1 MKRFLGIFVF
11 LFVATSFS
19 ILSQSSEAVSL
30 KFSGYVKTDVLFDSR
45 QIEQLREGHF
55 SIIPK
60 KELLDENSKD
70 INAKPNF
77 NILSIQT
84 RLAGTITG
92 PDVLGAKSMAY
103 FETEFFGSTDAT
115 INTLRLRHA
124 YLKFIWENFEFLAG
138 QFWHPMFVVE
148 CYPGTIGFNTGAPFQ
163 PFIRSPQLRFT
174 TKFEPV
180 KIILTALSQRDFQ
193 SPGPDG
199 SSSIYLRNAVI
210 PNLNAQVQ
218 IKLFDKSLIGGGI
231 DYKRLAP
238 RIKTNRGVSTDEK
251 VEGVSFIGFL
261 KLGIDEFSFKA
272 EGVLG
277 ENLAEMV
284 MLGGYG
290 AYPYKTIQDTIGDV
304 WKYTPNRN
312 LSLWT
317 DISYGKDV
325 ELGLFGGFSKNL
337 GTKEN
342 YEYFYGRGEDLEY
355 IIRISPRIQFTFGKV
370 KFATEIEAMYA
381 TFGKVLRNDKG
392 KVVDT
397 KGVTNIRGQL
407 AFMYLF

>member
-1 MKRFLGIFVF
+1 MKRYLAFSFFISLLLCGSVF
-11 LFVATSFS
+11 
-19 ILSQSSEAVSL
+19 SQNPNEAVTL

-45 QIEQLREGHF
+45 QIDQLREGHF

-60 KELLDENSKD
+60 KEVPDKNGED
-70 INAKPNF
+70 INSKPNF

-92 PDVLGAKSMAY
+92 PDLLGAKSMAY

-124 YLKFIWENFEFLAG
+124 FLKFTWKHFEFMAG
-138 QFWHPMFVVE
+138 QYWHPMFVVE

-163 PFIRSPQLRFT
+163 PFIRSPQLRLT
-174 TKFEPV
+174 SNFEPV
-180 KIILTALSQRDFQ
+180 KLILTASSQRDFQ

-199 SSSIYLRNAVI
+199 NSSIYLRNAVI
-210 PNLNAQVQ
+210 PNLNAQLQ
-218 IKLFDKSLIGGGI
+218 LKLFDNSLLGGGV

-238 RIKTNRGVSTDEK
+238 RIKTANNYVTDEK
-251 VEGVSFIGFL
+251 VEGLSFIGFL
-261 KLGIDEFSFKA
+261 KLVSGNFSFKA

-277 ENLAEMV
+277 ENLPEMI

-290 AYPYKTIQDTIGDV
+290 AYRVDTSLDK
-304 WKYTPNRN
+304 WEYTPNRN

-317 DISYGKDV
+317 DIVYGKDV
-325 ELGLFGGFSKNL
+325 EFGIFSGYSKNL

-342 YEYFYGRGEDLEY
+342 YEVFFGRGEDVNDL
-355 IIRISPRIQFTFGKV
+355 IRVSPRIQFTLNKV
-370 KFATEIEAMYA
+370 KLAAEVEVMQAN
-381 TFGKVLRNDKG
+381 FGTVNRNDKG
-392 KVVDT
+392 KITNT
-397 KGVTNIRGQL
+397 KGVTNIRCQL
-407 AFMYLF
+407 AFSYLF

>member
-1 MKRFLGIFVF
+1 MRHIFTLALWSF
-11 LFVATSFS
+11 LFIFIKSFS
-19 ILSQSSEAVSL
+19 QTDGVSL
-30 KFSGYVKTDVLFDSR
+30 RLSGYVKTDVLFDSR
-45 QIEQLREGHF
+45 QIDQLREGHF

-60 KELLDENSKD
+60 KEVLDANKKD
-70 INAKPNF
+70 LNAKANL

-124 YLKFIWENFEFLAG
+124 FLKFTWENFEFLAG

-174 TKFEPV
+174 TKLDFL
-180 KIILTALSQRDFQ
+180 KLIFTASSQRDFQ
-193 SPGPDG
+193 SPGPEG
-199 SSSIYLRNAVI
+199 NSTVYLRNAVI
-210 PNLNAQVQ
+210 PNLNAQLQVNF
-218 IKLFDKSLIGGGI
+218 LDNSLIGAGV
-231 DYKRLAP
+231 DFKRLAP
-238 RIKTNRGVSTDEK
+238 RIKTVNNYTTNEK
-251 VEGVSFIGFL
+251 VEGLSFIGFL
-261 KLGIDEFSFKA
+261 KFAIGSFTFKT

-290 AYPYKTIQDTIGDV
+290 SFPIKDLKDTALDKWG
-304 WKYTPNRN
+304 YTPNRN
-312 LSLWT
+312 LSIWA
-317 DISYGKDV
+317 DISYGK
-325 ELGLFGGFSKNL
+325 EIEFGLFGGYTKNL

-342 YEYFYGRGEDLEY
+342 YQIFYGRNEDALDLL
-355 IIRISPRIQFTFGKV
+355 RVSPRVQFTFGKV
-370 KFATEIEAMYA
+370 KVACEIETMVAR
-381 TFGKVLRNDKG
+381 FGKVDRNDKG
-392 KVVDT
+392 KVTDP
-397 KGVTNIRGQL
+397 KGVTNIRGQI
-407 AFMYLF
+407 AFTYVF

>member
-1 MKRFLGIFVF
+1 MKQLAFFTTFFFYFCFCL
-11 LFVATSFS
+11 LF
-19 ILSQSSEAVSL
+19 SQSTESVTL
-30 KFSGYVKTDVLFDSR
+30 KLSGYVKTDVLFDSR
-45 QIEQLREGHF
+45 QIDQLREGHF

-60 KELLDENSKD
+60 NEFLDLNGDD

-124 YLKFIWENFEFLAG
+124 FLKFSWENFELLAG

-174 TKFEPV
+174 TKFKPV
-180 KIILTALSQRDFQ
+180 KLIFTALSQRDFQ

-199 SSSIYLRNAVI
+199 PSSIYLRNSAI
-210 PNLNAQVQ
+210 PNLNAQFQ
-218 IKLFDKSLIGGGI
+218 ISLFGNSLLGAGV

-238 RIKTNRGVSTDEK
+238 RIKTAKNFAADEN
-251 VEGVSFIGFL
+251 VEGLSYIGFI
-261 KLGIDEFSFKA
+261 KLALDKFQFKA
-272 EGVLG
+272 EGVFG
-277 ENLAEMV
+277 ENLTEMV
-284 MLGGYG
+284 MLGGY
-290 AYPYKTIQDTIGDV
+290 AVIDNTQDE

-317 DISYGKDV
+317 DISYGSDV
-325 ELGLFGGFSKNL
+325 EFGLFGGYSKNL

-342 YEYFYGRGEDLEY
+342 YSFFFGRGEDVYDLL
-355 IIRISPRIQFTFGKV
+355 RISPRIQFTLSKVKIAGELEFMQAKFGKV
-370 KFATEIEAMYA
+370 N
-381 TFGKVLRNDKG
+381 RNDKG
-392 KVVDT
+392 KVTDT
-397 KGVTNIRGQL
+397 KSVNNVRAQL
-407 AFMYLF
+407 AFMYIF

>member
-1 MKRFLGIFVF
+1 MKRLAVFTLFFLYFGFC
-11 LFVATSFS
+11 LSS
-19 ILSQSSEAVSL
+19 SQSTEAISL
-30 KFSGYVKTDVLFDSR
+30 KFSGYVKTDVFFDSR
-45 QIEQLREGHF
+45 QIDQLREGHF

-60 KELLDENSKD
+60 NELLDPNGDD

-124 YLKFIWENFEFLAG
+124 FLKFSWENFELLAG
-138 QFWHPMFVVE
+138 QYWHPLFVVD

-163 PFIRSPQLRFT
+163 PFIRSPQLRLT
-174 TKFEPV
+174 AKFDSL
-180 KIILTALSQRDFQ
+180 KLIFTALSQRDFQ

-199 SSSIYLRNAVI
+199 LSTIYIRNSAI
-210 PNLNAQVQ
+210 PNLNAQFQ
-218 IKLFDKSLIGGGI
+218 IKLFANSLLGAGV

-238 RIKTNRGVSTDEK
+238 RIKTAKGFTTDEK
-251 VEGVSFIGFL
+251 VDGLSFIGFI
-261 KLGIDEFSFKA
+261 KFAFEEFQFKA

-284 MLGGYG
+284 MLGGY
-290 AYPYKTIQDTIGDV
+290 AVIDNTKDK
-304 WKYTPNRN
+304 WEYTPNKN

-325 ELGLFGGFSKNL
+325 EFGLFGGYSKNL

-342 YEYFYGRGEDLEY
+342 YRVFYGRGEDVYDLL
-355 IIRISPRIQFTFGKV
+355 RISPRIQFTFGKV
-370 KFATEIEAMYA
+370 KIAGELEFMRAN
-381 TFGKVLRNDKG
+381 FGKVNNNDKG
-392 KVVDT
+392 KVTDT
-397 KGVTNIRGQL
+397 KGVNNIRTQL
-407 AFMYLF
+407 AFMYIF